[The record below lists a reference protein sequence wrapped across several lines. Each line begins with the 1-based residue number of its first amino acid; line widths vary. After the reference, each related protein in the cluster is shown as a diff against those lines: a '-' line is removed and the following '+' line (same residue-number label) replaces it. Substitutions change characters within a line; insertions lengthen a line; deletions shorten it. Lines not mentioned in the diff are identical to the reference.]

1 MFMWKTVWK
10 KPLFPAFSAVLIEN
24 RLDII
29 VYGFAREKIVW
40 FGKVLIMQAL
50 SSDVAVF
57 SPLKILN

>member
-1 MFMWKTVWK
+1 MFMWKKVWK

-40 FGKVLIMQAL
+40 FGNVLITQAL
-50 SSDVAVF
+50 SWDVAVY
-57 SPLKILN
+57 